1 MKKASFGITPEG
13 KPVSLYTF
21 ENRYRMKVTLTDYGA
36 AVVSLWT
43 PDRNGKLDDVVLG
56 FSSLEDYLKHPF
68 FFGCTIG
75 RYGNRIA
82 YGRFQIDG
90 QEVVLACNNRLHH
103 LHGGIR
109 GFDKVVWEAKE
120 ISSDQGEGI
129 AFSYLSP
136 DGEEG
141 YPGNLRVSVL
151 YLLTDQNELKIE
163 YIATTDKKTVVN
175 LTNHSYF
182 NLLGEGNGDILDH
195 ELMINAHHFTPIDE
209 TVIPTGE
216 LRPVSG
222 TPFDFTHSKPIGKHI
237 QESDEQLFYGKGYDH
252 NFVLKTKND
261 NTLGLVAYVHEPST
275 GRVME
280 VYSTEPGVQ
289 FYTGNFLDGTFKGK
303 KGISYHQRSAFC
315 LETQHFPDS
324 PNKPNFPST
333 LLSPEE
339 VYKST
344 TIYKFGIKR

>member
-1 MKKASFGITPEG
+1 MKKAFFGTTPEG
-13 KPVSLYTF
+13 TEVSLYKL
-21 ENRYRMKVTLTDYGA
+21 ENRHGMKVTLTDYGA

-43 PDRNGKLDDVVLG
+43 PDRKGKLDDVVLG
-56 FSSLEDYLKHPF
+56 FSSLEKYLEHSF
-68 FFGCTIG
+68 FFGCTVG

-82 YGRFQIDG
+82 YGRFSIDG
-90 QEVVLACNNRLHH
+90 KEYVLACNNGPHH

-109 GFDKVVWEAKE
+109 GFDKVMWKAKE
-120 ISSDQGEGI
+120 VVSEQGEGVR
-129 AFSYLSP
+129 FSYLSP

-141 YPGNLRVSVL
+141 YPGNLEVYVV
-151 YLLTDQNELKIE
+151 YLLTDQNELKID
-163 YIATTDKKTVVN
+163 YSATTDTKTVVN

-195 ELMINAHHFTPIDE
+195 EVMINAQYFTPVDE
-209 TVIPTGE
+209 TLIPTGE
-216 LRPVSG
+216 LRAVSG
-222 TPFDFTHSKPIGKHI
+222 SPLDFTRVKRIGQDI
-237 QESDEQLFYGKGYDH
+237 EASDEQIAFGKGYDH

-261 NTLGLVAYVHEPST
+261 NVLGLVAYVHEPST

-289 FYTGNFLDGTFKGK
+289 FYTGNFLDGTFTGK
-303 KGISYHQRSAFC
+303 SGKSYHRRSGFC

-333 LLSPEE
+333 LLSPGE
-339 VYKST
+339 VYRTT
-344 TIYKFGIKR
+344 TIYKFGVKK